1 MEQIQEYVNG
11 LSDDQINEIYE
22 FYDSGGYDHLMRYPS
37 TVVPRLDMSYRRKH
51 LIDYLGEYLENPDP
65 DVPNSVLDGT
75 CSFAK
80 FCYTLQMQAIGEPLM
95 HRLNQDTDSPDL
107 GYNET
112 SMDRLREEKKE
123 MIDCLDRVHGW
134 LEEMLE
140 YKDGSYMNKVF
151 DRNEVL
157 AEKAK
162 ELIED
167 IL

>member
-1 MEQIQEYVNG
+1 MEQIQEYVSSLTDGN
-11 LSDDQINEIYE
+11 INEIYE

-37 TVVPRLDMSYRRKH
+37 TVVPRSDMSYRRKH

-80 FCYTLQMQAIGEPLM
+80 FRYTLQLQAIGEPLM
-95 HRLNQDTDSPDL
+95 HRLNQDTNSPNLEYSEVTFD
-107 GYNET
+107 YMKNE
-112 SMDRLREEKKE
+112 MKMMR
-123 MIDCLDRVHGW
+123 DCLEKVYTL
-134 LEEMLE
+134 LEEILE
-140 YKDGSYMNKVF
+140 DGDPCTATVLNRN
-151 DRNEVL
+151 DRL

-162 ELIED
+162 ELIEE